1 MENIFSEFHWILTF
15 LSTQHYKWCLLRK
28 WGKTDYS
35 DVENWLWCVI
45 LGDSAPAQRELRGEE
60 VFNGLF
66 CFLKEFPLT
75 RLSLKPKWKQSINMT
90 PLINQIKAL
99 STTYSNNRKGQGNIN
114 INTLQQTKDWISL
127 IQALFLVCH
136 LNEKSLVP
144 SASLPTAVVSIIKC
158 FNSISNNQL
167 SF

>member
-66 CFLKEFPLT
+66 F
-75 RLSLKPKWKQSINMT
+75 LSLKPKWKQSINMT

-114 INTLQQTKDWISL
+114 INTLQQTKEKDWTSL

>member
-28 WGKTDYS
+28 WGKTYYS

-66 CFLKEFPLT
+66 FLKGISTDTAEFKAKMKTIYKYDSSNKSNKGPINNL
-75 RLSLKPKWKQSINMT
+75 LK
-90 PLINQIKAL
+90 
-99 STTYSNNRKGQGNIN
+99 
-114 INTLQQTKDWISL
+114 
-127 IQALFLVCH
+127 
-136 LNEKSLVP
+136 
-144 SASLPTAVVSIIKC
+144 
-158 FNSISNNQL
+158 
-167 SF
+167 

>member
-1 MENIFSEFHWILTF
+1 MVFVKKMG
-15 LSTQHYKWCLLRK
+15 Q
-28 WGKTDYS
+28 
-35 DVENWLWCVI
+35 NWLQWCRK
-45 LGDSAPAQRELRGEE
+45 LTMMCYSRRLRRHSVSSEE
-60 VFNGLF
+60 RRCLTVYF
-66 CFLKEFPLT
+66 FLKEFPLT
-75 RLSLKPKWKQSINMT
+75 RLSLKSKWKQSINMT

-99 STTYSNNRKGQGNIN
+99 STTYWNNRKGQENID
-114 INTLQQTKDWISL
+114 INTLQQTKGKDWISL

-158 FNSISNNQL
+158 FNSISNNRL